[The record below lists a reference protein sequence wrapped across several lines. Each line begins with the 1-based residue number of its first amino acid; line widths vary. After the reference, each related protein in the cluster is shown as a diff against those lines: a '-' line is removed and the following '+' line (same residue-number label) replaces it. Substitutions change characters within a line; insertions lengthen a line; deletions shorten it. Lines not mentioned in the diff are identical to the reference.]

1 MKKYTCVVE
10 IVETTA
16 LLVWIFPKGICP
28 FHVDVWMTVAFCGKV
43 SVTLRIIC
51 YTQS

>member
-1 MKKYTCVVE
+1 MKKYTCVIE

-16 LLVWIFPKGICP
+16 LLVWIFPNGICP
-28 FHVDVWMTVAFCGKV
+28 FRVDIWMTVAFCGKV